1 MGTKYQI
8 TPTSVMAP
16 DSLPTAS
23 MSWGGRGIK
32 WGLNLLADNL
42 SWQVGFPSA
51 LDVWTD
57 KWIHGASLG
66 TLTSL
71 DAAALLQK
79 PTLEVSILQTSEG
92 EWNSDMVLQLCGPDV
107 LPLVLSTAIPPMDD
121 SDTLIW
127 NLTTNGEYSIR
138 SGYALGFD
146 KLWNSKATIKD
157 QTRMAPSSVRFC
169 KKLWHLPIQ
178 NKWKVFLWKVF
189 SHTLPCGEE
198 FRRRDFPGDHCCL
211 SCQAQTP
218 LLETLSHLFRDCSTA
233 TRIWA
238 CCPLGIRSYVGNN
251 VSIQQWIINWIQ
263 LLQKTTDSLS
273 SLSLFISTLWHIW
286 CLRNKVL
293 FQNEPIDYQG
303 LFQVIMVDAT
313 NNEQVE
319 SKKGNGKNGFSTVH
333 QEDLDGALLIRHHFP
348 HPLVGPSI
356 CSEHVRLKCDASW
369 KTNFKATAGWLF
381 QDKHGVIFRTGC
393 KTFWAK
399 NALQAEALALKF
411 ACSEAISLGYRHLD
425 ATSIVF

>member
-1 MGTKYQI
+1 
-8 TPTSVMAP
+8 MAKIVN
-16 DSLPTAS
+16 S
-23 MSWGGRGIK
+23 
-32 WGLNLLADNL
+32 GLSKSNLLDVYCLKVEAML
-42 SWQVGFPSA
+42 
-51 LDVWTD
+51 LDFESV
-57 KWIHGASLG
+57 
-66 TLTSL
+66 TLR
-71 DAAALLQK
+71 
-79 PTLEVSILQTSEG
+79 
-92 EWNSDMVLQLCGPDV
+92 W
-107 LPLVLSTAIPPMDD
+107 
-121 SDTLIW
+121 
-127 NLTTNGEYSIR
+127 LT
-138 SGYALGFD
+138 
-146 KLWNSKATIKD
+146 
-157 QTRMAPSSVRFC
+157 C
-169 KKLWHLPIQ
+169 
-178 NKWKVFLWKVF
+178 
-189 SHTLPCGEE
+189 
-198 FRRRDFPGDHCCL
+198 
-211 SCQAQTP
+211 
-218 LLETLSHLFRDCSTA
+218 
-233 TRIWA
+233 
-238 CCPLGIRSYVGNN
+238 YVGNN

-411 ACSEAISLGYRHLD
+411 ACSEAIALGYRHLD
-425 ATSIVF
+425 STSDCLNLVLQLNGYGAATQDVLPILRSISLLAYTCHCFSLSHCPRNLNRIAHAIAKAIA